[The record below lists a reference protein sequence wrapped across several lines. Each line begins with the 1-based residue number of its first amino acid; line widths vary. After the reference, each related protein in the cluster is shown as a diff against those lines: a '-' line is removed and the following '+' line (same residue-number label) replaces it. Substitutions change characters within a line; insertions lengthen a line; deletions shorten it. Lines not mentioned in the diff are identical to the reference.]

1 MAAADSGFGNLS
13 ASTEVSEGA
22 EFYDTLKSAMAMM
35 GGSSTALG
43 GSKGAEGL
51 FNDPES
57 LQQFEEMT
65 KQIMSAQGS
74 GVTPSEAASSD
85 ASALGEKLKGWAGSK
100 SQPKNTVRGSPD
112 YSLKTITDKHGASCE
127 KVVIHLP
134 EVASMDDVDLQLSE
148 SELKL
153 SAKNADGSK
162 QKLRVTFCSNVDS
175 SACKAKFKKGK
186 LTVTAKHR

>member
-65 KQIMSAQGS
+65 KQIMSAQGKCNE
-74 GVTPSEAASSD
+74 T
-85 ASALGEKLKGWAGSK
+85 
-100 SQPKNTVRGSPD
+100 
-112 YSLKTITDKHGASCE
+112 
-127 KVVIHLP
+127 
-134 EVASMDDVDLQLSE
+134 
-148 SELKL
+148 
-153 SAKNADGSK
+153 
-162 QKLRVTFCSNVDS
+162 
-175 SACKAKFKKGK
+175 
-186 LTVTAKHR
+186 